1 MSLIRNFGLWLANTC
16 AEGITDLPGYENSN
30 TDELMSKIR
39 FVAFEIQDEV
49 ANHAWFWISAIA
61 MAFVVATA
69 TVGCNM
75 SNNGIIIADGF
86 EHGFIQCGS
95 AEEGGFIMINNGH
108 YNDQGVNDLFEAA
121 QETCPFITDDFYSK

>member
-30 TDELMSKIR
+30 TDELMKKIKY
-39 FVAFEIQDEV
+39 VGAELADEV
-49 ANHAWFWISAIA
+49 TNHAWFWISAIA
-61 MAFVVATA
+61 MALVVATA

-86 EHGFIQCGS
+86 AHGFIQCGT
-95 AEEGGFIMINNGH
+95 ADQGGFLMVNNGH
-108 YNDQGVNDLFEAA
+108 YKDADLSKLFEAA
-121 QETCPFITDDFYSK
+121 QEQCPFISDNFYSK